1 MLMLRTAKERGG
13 IEAEP
18 LLLSLS
24 LSGYSQRWEMAREL
38 QSHKPALELEALVV
52 CIRQLCRCKQRKS
65 EVGPT
70 FKGYYKGGRASAG
83 WKNLRTAERTC
94 ACTNMTSGSRLD
106 CNCQQ
111 SG

>member
-70 FKGYYKGGRASAG
+70 FKGYYKGESLRRLEKSEDCRAH
-83 WKNLRTAERTC
+83 LR
-94 ACTNMTSGSRLD
+94 LHKYD
-106 CNCQQ
+106 
-111 SG
+111 